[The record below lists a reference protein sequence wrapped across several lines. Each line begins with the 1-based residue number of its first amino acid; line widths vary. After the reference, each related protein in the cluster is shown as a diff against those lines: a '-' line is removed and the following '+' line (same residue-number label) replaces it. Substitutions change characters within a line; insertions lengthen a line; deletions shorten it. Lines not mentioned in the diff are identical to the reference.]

1 MKNKQQKL
9 FSIII
14 AASLSTLLTFAA
26 TPYESSPFGTVLKE
40 ISAGKTSKSKKYQNN
55 RILILDEGDK
65 ALLARIHLI
74 RNASKS
80 IDIQTFIW
88 TNDECGRL
96 LMYELVQAA
105 KRGVKVRIIADQFV
119 SNKDPKIMAFLVT
132 VNPNIEVKHYRP
144 VADYI
149 NPDKGHVMLK
159 TVFRFKKLNQR
170 MHNKI
175 MVFDNAIAITG
186 GRNIENSYYNFS
198 THMNF
203 RDRDALVL
211 GPVVSDMTKSFEL
224 FWKYEFSVPSRNLI
238 DVQNVIKNDEVPQI
252 KTRKDY
258 LIGDMFKKLEAQA
271 DSSEQIKSTLTDKI
285 LPADKVTFLSDVPG
299 KNRSGWLRGEGRITR
314 LIAKTVSETETEL
327 IIQSPYFILSK
338 KAVKLFKKLGEKSP
352 AVDIIVSSN
361 SFGSTDNIAAYSA
374 NYRLRSTT
382 IEKLGMMVY
391 EFKPHPAEL
400 LQIFPQYPQMLKK
413 AKKDKADKTHRP
425 FLCIHAKSFVCD
437 SRIAYIG
444 SYNLDPRSENLNTEV
459 GLLIEDRIIARDLK
473 KKILQDCK
481 PDNSWVIAKV
491 EMPLHLDK
499 VNMLLQGISGL
510 TPIDIWPIRNTSSFE
525 LIPGKTAVRPNH
537 PDFYNNYRN
546 AGCFPGAES
555 SLSKKEITTRIYKA
569 IGGLATPIL

>member
-1 MKNKQQKL
+1 MTTAL
-9 FSIII
+9 I
-14 AASLSTLLTFAA
+14 ALSSFAA
-26 TPYESSPFGTVLKE
+26 APYASSPFGSILNE
-40 ISAGKTSKSKKYQNN
+40 ISANKTSKSKKYQNN

-96 LMYELVQAA
+96 MMYELVQAA
-105 KRGVKVRIIADQFV
+105 GRGVKVRIIADQFV

-132 VNPNIEVKHYRP
+132 VSPNIEVKHYRP

-149 NPDKGHVMLK
+149 NPDKVHVMLK

-175 MVFDNAIAITG
+175 MVFDNSIAITG

-203 RDRDALVL
+203 RDRDALVI
-211 GPVVSDMTKSFEL
+211 GPVVADMTKSFES
-224 FWKYEFSVPSRNLI
+224 FWKYKYSVPSSNLI
-238 DVQNVIKNDEVPQI
+238 DVQNVIKNDQIPQI

-258 LIGDMFKKLEAQA
+258 LIGDMFKKTEAQA
-271 DSSEQIKSTLTDKI
+271 ADSEEVKSILTDKI
-285 LPADKVTFLSDVPG
+285 TPADKVTFLSDVPG
-299 KNRSGWLRGEGRITR
+299 KNRSGRLRGEGRITR
-314 LIAKTVSETETEL
+314 IIAKTVSGTENEL

-338 KAVKLFKKLGEKSP
+338 KAVKLFKKLSKKSP

-400 LQIFPQYPQMLKK
+400 LQIFPQYPKMLKK
-413 AKKDKADKTHRP
+413 AKAQKDKTEENKLP

-459 GLLIEDRIIARDLK
+459 GLLIEDRTIARELK
-473 KKILQDCK
+473 NKILQDCK

-510 TPIDIWPIRNTSSFE
+510 TPIDVWPIRNTSSFE

-537 PDFYNNYRN
+537 PDFYKNYRN

>member
-1 MKNKQQKL
+1 
-9 FSIII
+9 
-14 AASLSTLLTFAA
+14 
-26 TPYESSPFGTVLKE
+26 
-40 ISAGKTSKSKKYQNN
+40 
-55 RILILDEGDK
+55 
-65 ALLARIHLI
+65 
-74 RNASKS
+74 
-80 IDIQTFIW
+80 
-88 TNDECGRL
+88 
-96 LMYELVQAA
+96 
-105 KRGVKVRIIADQFV
+105 
-119 SNKDPKIMAFLVT
+119 
-132 VNPNIEVKHYRP
+132 
-144 VADYI
+144 
-149 NPDKGHVMLK
+149 
-159 TVFRFKKLNQR
+159 
-170 MHNKI
+170 
-175 MVFDNAIAITG
+175 
-186 GRNIENSYYNFS
+186 
-198 THMNF
+198 MNF